1 MSKNLLLNFYLI
13 SFLFGVYVNNLLFS
27 INLSLI
33 VLLFLVVLFFNFL
46 VYFNK
51 FKQIF
56 LVIVLGFL
64 SWIFLSEVFLD
75 SIKQKSSFLR
85 PYFGQKETIIF
96 EIKNLEKIN
105 NDYRVYKAKLLK
117 IWEEIPFKNIEL
129 LVYFPLN
136 YKLNPWG
143 ILKTK
148 VKIYN
153 FKNKWNFKLK
163 DYYLAKNIYFKVY
176 VNNFEKIG
184 YKSPPKFLL
193 EIKALREKLLNTI
206 KLLYPRDEALFL
218 WWILL
223 WAREELPQKLKTNF
237 NNSGLT
243 HFIAVSGFNIT
254 ILIVFFGL
262 FLKYFPIFIRVVL
275 ITLFIVLFVL
285 LVWFSVPVVRAA
297 IMGLLA
303 YYILM
308 SWRKASILTIVLLTA
323 FVLVLFFPY
332 SLNYD
337 ISLHL
342 SFLAVLGIIYT
353 QNFFNKLFSFLPNF
367 LAIRE
372 AFILTLSAMTFTLP
386 IMIFNFGQVSIL
398 SFLANISVTWTI
410 PIAMLL
416 WFLSMIV
423 YYVYNPLWWIISYFA
438 WIFLKWDIL
447 MVNYFWTREWALL
460 KINFWEYGN
469 YLKLTYFI
477 VLLFLIIYFYDN
489 KKQQTI

>member
-1 MSKNLLLNFYLI
+1 MSKNFLLNFYLI
-13 SFLFGVYVNNLLFS
+13 SFLVGVYVNNLLFN

-46 VYFNK
+46 VYYNK
-51 FKQIF
+51 FKKVF
-56 LVIVLGFL
+56 VIIILGFL
-64 SWIFLSEVFLD
+64 SGIILSEIFLD
-75 SIKQKSSFLR
+75 NIKEKSSFLR
-85 PYFGQKETIIF
+85 PYFKQKETIIF

-105 NDYRVYKAKLLK
+105 NDYRIYKVKLLK
-117 IWEEIPFKNIEL
+117 IWEEISFKNIEFL
-129 LVYFPLN
+129 AYFPLN
-136 YKLNPWG
+136 YKLNSWE
-143 ILKTK
+143 ILKSK

-153 FKNKWNFKLK
+153 FKNNGNFKLK

-206 KLLYPRDEALFL
+206 KLLYPKDEALFL

-223 WAREELPQKLKTNF
+223 WAREELPQELKTNF

-254 ILIVFFGL
+254 ILIVFFSL
-262 FLKYFPIFIRVVL
+262 FLKYFPIFIRL
-275 ITLFIVLFVL
+275 LLMTFFIILFVLFV
-285 LVWFSVPVVRAA
+285 WFSIPVIRAA

-308 SWRKASILTIVLLTA
+308 SWRKANILTIVLLTA
-323 FVLVLFFPY
+323 FILILFFPY

-353 QNFFNKLFSFLPNF
+353 QNFFNKLFWFLPDM

-372 AFILTLSAMTFTLP
+372 AFVLTLSAMTFTLP
-386 IMIFNFGQVSIL
+386 IMLFDFWQVSIL

-416 WFLSMIV
+416 WFLSIIV

-447 MVNYFWTREWALL
+447 MVNYFGTRNWALL
-460 KINFWEYGN
+460 KVNLWEYSN

-477 VLLFLIIYFYDN
+477 VLLFLIIYFYDY
-489 KKQQTI
+489 KKEQTI